1 MITFRDFIGLFF
13 PRVCQGCGNL
23 LFKNENT
30 ICTKC
35 LANLPKTNFH
45 QFRDNPVMENF
56 QGKLPVVSATSF
68 LYYSKAG
75 KVQQM
80 IHNFKYHRKLEV
92 GRILGRMFGSD
103 LLQSLLFNT
112 VQIIIPVPLHWS
124 KLKSRGFNQSE
135 VIARAMAEKLGAK
148 LETGVLIRRFATE
161 TQTKKSR
168 IQRVEN
174 VQGKFELRNP
184 EKIAGKHVLLV
195 DDVIT
200 TGSTMESCAE
210 LLTRVEGIKL
220 SLASIG
226 FASK

>member
-13 PRVCQGCGNL
+13 PRVCEGCGNL
-23 LFKNENT
+23 LFRNENA
-30 ICTKC
+30 ICTRC
-35 LANLPKTNFH
+35 LTGLPKTNFH
-45 QFRDNPVMENF
+45 QFQDNPVMENF
-56 QGKLPVVSATSF
+56 QGKLQVASATSF
-68 LYYSKAG
+68 LYYTKAG

-80 IHNFKYHRKLEV
+80 IHNFKYHKKLEV

-103 LLQSLLFNT
+103 LSSSRFFNT
-112 VQIIIPVPLHWS
+112 VDTIIPVPLHWT
-124 KLKSRGFNQSE
+124 KLKTRGFNQSE
-135 VIARAMAEKLGAK
+135 VIAKAMAEKMNAVV
-148 LETGVLIRRFATE
+148 ETEVLIRRFATE

-174 VQGKFELRNP
+174 VHGKFELKNP
-184 EKIAGKHVLLV
+184 AKIAGKHVLLV

-210 LLTRVEGIKL
+210 LLQQAEGVKL
-220 SLASIG
+220 SLASLG